1 LEYQY
6 QLLYFY
12 FFFIVGYLLLKYTLI
27 GRNIYAV
34 GSNAK
39 AAWLAGVNVK
49 RTIFFA
55 YVISGITGGATA
67 VLLTSRI
74 FSVVGSLG
82 SGLELDIIS
91 AVVIGGISLMGGE
104 GTILGSLVGALIIEM
119 VGNILTLARISPFF
133 TLVAK
138 GIVLWLAVLIDMARK
153 GYVFRKPGE

>member
-1 LEYQY
+1 M
-6 QLLYFY
+6 
-12 FFFIVGYLLLKYTLI
+12 
-27 GRNIYAV
+27 
-34 GSNAK
+34 
-39 AAWLAGVNVK
+39 
-49 RTIFFA
+49 
-55 YVISGITGGATA
+55 
-67 VLLTSRI
+67 
-74 FSVVGSLG
+74 VGSLG